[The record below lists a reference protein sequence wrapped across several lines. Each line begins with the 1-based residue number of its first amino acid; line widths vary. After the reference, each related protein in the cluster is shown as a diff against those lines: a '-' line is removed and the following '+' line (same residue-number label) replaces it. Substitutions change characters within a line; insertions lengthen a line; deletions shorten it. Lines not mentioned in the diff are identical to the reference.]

1 MLHEDV
7 VAHLRDKLIDGVLPP
22 GSRVPE
28 KELCAELGVSRTP
41 LREALKVLA
50 SEGYIVLL
58 PNRGARV
65 AKMTARNME
74 ELFEV
79 CGGMEALAGELACHY
94 ATDAEI
100 AGIKAL
106 HDRMAEFYE
115 ARNLAGYYPLNRA
128 IHEAI
133 VRATHNS
140 VLMNLY
146 ENVSARIRRARFVV
160 PMPPDHWR
168 LAMAEHEAILNALQ
182 RRDAIMLSSIL
193 KTHLRNKS
201 EQVERA
207 GFAESDETP
216 APAATARKTPAGK
229 TPAKKPPA
237 KKNQPAKSE
246 MERIP

>member
-1 MLHEDV
+1 MRWNSRRIVVLHEEV
-7 VAHLRDKLIDGVLPP
+7 VARLRDKLIDGVMPP

-28 KELCAELGVSRTP
+28 KDLCAEFGVSRTP
-41 LREALKVLA
+41 LREALKVMA
-50 SEGYIVLL
+50 SEGYVVLL

-65 AKMTARNME
+65 AKMTARNLE

-79 CGGMEALAGELACHY
+79 CGGMEALAGELACQY

-100 AGIKAL
+100 AEIKAL
-106 HDRMAEFYE
+106 HDRMAEFYA
-115 ARNLAGYYPLNRA
+115 ARDLAGYYPLNRA

-160 PMPPDHWR
+160 PMPPDHWK

-182 RRDAIMLSSIL
+182 RRDAAMLSSIL
-193 KTHLRNKS
+193 KTHLRNKC

-207 GFAESDETP
+207 GFAESDEPPAPTP
-216 APAATARKTPAGK
+216 ARAPRKSQTVKALVE
-229 TPAKKPPA
+229 
-237 KKNQPAKSE
+237 Q
-246 MERIP
+246 IP

>member
-1 MLHEDV
+1 MLHEEV
-7 VAHLRDKLIDGVLPP
+7 VARLRDKLIDGVMPP

-65 AKMTARNME
+65 AKMTGRDME

-79 CGGMEALAGELACHY
+79 CGGMEALAGELACQY

-100 AGIKAL
+100 AEIKSL
-106 HDRMAEFYE
+106 HDRMAQHYE
-115 ARNLAGYYPLNRA
+115 ARDLASYYPLNRA

-133 VRATHNS
+133 VRATHNT
-140 VLMNLY
+140 VLMTLY

-160 PMPPDHWR
+160 PMPADHWR

-182 RRDAIMLSSIL
+182 RRDSIMLSSIL
-193 KTHLRNKS
+193 KTHLRNKR

-207 GFAESDETP
+207 GFAESDEAA
-216 APAATARKTPAGK
+216 APVADPRE
-229 TPAKKPPA
+229 TPAKKAPA
-237 KKNQPAKSE
+237 KKTQAKKIQPTKSE
-246 MERIP
+246 MEQIP

>member
-1 MLHEDV
+1 M
-7 VAHLRDKLIDGVLPP
+7 PP

-28 KELCAELGVSRTP
+28 KDLCAEFGVSRTP
-41 LREALKVLA
+41 LREALKVMA
-50 SEGYIVLL
+50 SEGYVVLL

-65 AKMTARNME
+65 AKMTARNLE

-79 CGGMEALAGELACHY
+79 CGGMEALAGELACQY

-100 AGIKAL
+100 AEIKAL
-106 HDRMAEFYE
+106 HDRMAEFYA
-115 ARNLAGYYPLNRA
+115 ARDLAGYYPLNRA

-160 PMPPDHWR
+160 PMPPDHWQ

-182 RRDAIMLSSIL
+182 RRDAAMLSSIL
-193 KTHLRNKS
+193 KTHLRNKC

-207 GFAESDETP
+207 GFAESDEPPPVP
-216 APAATARKTPAGK
+216 ARAPRKSQTVKSQTAKALVE
-229 TPAKKPPA
+229 
-237 KKNQPAKSE
+237 Q
-246 MERIP
+246 IP